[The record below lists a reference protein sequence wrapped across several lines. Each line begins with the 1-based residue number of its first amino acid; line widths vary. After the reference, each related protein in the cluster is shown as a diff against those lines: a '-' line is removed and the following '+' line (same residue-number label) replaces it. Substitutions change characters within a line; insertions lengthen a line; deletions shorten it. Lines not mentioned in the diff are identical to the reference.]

1 MLVGAS
7 MREGQK
13 GKCKAESCACMLVI
27 GLVRVD
33 RGSRDQNV
41 ASCFMYLGEEISAPF
56 LDNPCFESIP
66 GKDPGSLED

>member
-13 GKCKAESCACMLVI
+13 GKGKAESCACMLVI

-41 ASCFMYLGEEISAPF
+41 ASCFVPGGRDLCPF
-56 LDNPCFESIP
+56 LGQSM
-66 GKDPGSLED
+66 L